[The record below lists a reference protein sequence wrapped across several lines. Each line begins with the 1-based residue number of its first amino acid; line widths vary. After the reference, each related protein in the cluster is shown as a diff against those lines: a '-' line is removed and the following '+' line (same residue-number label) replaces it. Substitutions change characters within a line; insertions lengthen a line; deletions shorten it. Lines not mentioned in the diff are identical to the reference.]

1 MQEWLNWTVSK
12 TVVAQVTVG
21 SNPTLSV
28 FFSLS
33 LNNRTQKDFT
43 VAKCLIF
50 AACGAVAQLG
60 ECIPRTDEV
69 TGSNPVC
76 SILNGFQ
83 LSVVSYWLKREFVEL
98 NSRLTENYKTE
109 RCRSWLNWHDWKSC
123 VLFCSTVGSNPTL
136 SASFLIINAL
146 AMLGGEVA
154 VPCICNPLK
163 QN

>member
-28 FFSLS
+28 FS
-33 LNNRTQKDFT
+33 LNNRTQKDFA
-43 VAKCLIF
+43 VVKCLSF

-76 SILNGFQ
+76 SIFNFTLQLNCGRWN
-83 LSVVSYWLKREFVEL
+83 YRIRCL
-98 NSRLTENYKTE
+98 NSPAPLLLATVWFDAKT
-109 RCRSWLNWHDWKSC
+109 
-123 VLFCSTVGSNPTL
+123 V
-136 SASFLIINAL
+136 
-146 AMLGGEVA
+146 
-154 VPCICNPLK
+154 
-163 QN
+163 

>member
-28 FFSLS
+28 FLCFL
-33 LNNRTQKDFT
+33 K
-43 VAKCLIF
+43 AY
-50 AACGAVAQLG
+50 CGAVAQLG

-76 SILNGFQ
+76 SIAKDGRTEGQ
-83 LSVVSYWLKREFVEL
+83 LLYP
-98 NSRLTENYKTE
+98 NPE

-136 SASFLIINAL
+136 SASFF
-146 AMLGGEVA
+146 
-154 VPCICNPLK
+154 
-163 QN
+163 